1 MVTAE
6 EVVKSLPV
14 LLREHP
20 ELRTEIC
27 KILSDEFV
35 IRSEFYEYM
44 KKSDERFERL
54 LQELKAFREDTN
66 RRFEAADKRF
76 EALDKRF
83 EEMREDMNRR
93 FEAADKRFDAIDKR
107 FEEVYHRF
115 EVIDKRFEEV
125 YRRFEVIDKRFEEVY
140 RRFEAIDK
148 RFEEVYHRFEVIDKR
163 FEEVYR
169 RFEAIDKRFEEVYHR
184 FDKVDRDFKDLKDW
198 VGIVVGGFQRRAGRS
213 LEDAVAGTLRIALG
227 GEVKPENIM
236 MRKKITDDEGLIGP
250 KGRSYEIDLCVTD
263 TESLIFE
270 IKSYAEEEDIERF
283 NDKAELA
290 IRKLGL
296 KKVEK
301 ALITL
306 EKRPSVVELCD
317 RFGILVG

>member
-6 EVVKSLPV
+6 EVVKSLPG

-125 YRRFEVIDKRFEEVY
+125 YRRFE
-140 RRFEAIDK
+140 
-148 RFEEVYHRFEVIDKR
+148 
-163 FEEVYR
+163 
-169 RFEAIDKRFEEVYHR
+169 AIDKRFEEVYHR

-227 GEVKPENIM
+227 REVKPENIM

-290 IRKLGL
+290 IKKLGL
-296 KKVEK
+296 KQVEK

-306 EKRPSVVELCD
+306 EKRPLVMELCD
-317 RFGILVG
+317 KFGILVG

>member
-1 MVTAE
+1 MITAE

-14 LLREHP
+14 LLKEHP
-20 ELRTEIC
+20 EFRTEIYG
-27 KILSDEFV
+27 IISDEFV
-35 IRSEFYEYM
+35 RRSEFYEYM

-54 LQELKAFREDTN
+54 LQELRAFREDTN
-66 RRFEAADKRF
+66 RRFEAVDRKFEEMREDMERRF
-76 EALDKRF
+76 EAVDRRFEEMREDMNRRFEAVDKRF

-93 FEAADKRFDAIDKR
+93 FEAVD
-107 FEEVYHRF
+107 
-115 EVIDKRFEEV
+115 
-125 YRRFEVIDKRFEEVY
+125 

-148 RFEEVYHRFEVIDKR
+148 RFEEVYR
-163 FEEVYR
+163 
-169 RFEAIDKRFEEVYHR
+169 R
-184 FDKVDRDFKDLKDW
+184 FDKVDTDFKDLKDW
-198 VGIVVGGFQRRAGRS
+198 VGIVVGGFQRRAGRN
-213 LEDAVAGTLRIALG
+213 LEDAVAGTLRIALDR
-227 GEVKPENIM
+227 EVKPENIM
-236 MRKKITDDEGLIGP
+236 MRKKIRDDEGLIGP
-250 KGRSYEIDLCVTD
+250 KGRSYEIDLCVTN

-290 IRKLGL
+290 IKKLGL

-317 RFGILVG
+317 KFGILVG

>member
-6 EVVKSLPV
+6 EVVKSLPG

-20 ELRTEIC
+20 ELRTEIY

-76 EALDKRF
+76 D
-83 EEMREDMNRR
+83 
-93 FEAADKRFDAIDKR
+93 
-107 FEEVYHRF
+107 
-115 EVIDKRFEEV
+115 
-125 YRRFEVIDKRFEEVY
+125 
-140 RRFEAIDK
+140 
-148 RFEEVYHRFEVIDKR
+148 
-163 FEEVYR
+163 
-169 RFEAIDKRFEEVYHR
+169 AIDKRFEEVYHR
-184 FDKVDRDFKDLKDW
+184 FDKMDRDFKDLKDW

-227 GEVKPENIM
+227 REVKPENIM

-290 IRKLGL
+290 IKKLGL

-301 ALITL
+301 SLITL

-317 RFGILVG
+317 KFGILVG

>member
-6 EVVKSLPV
+6 EVVKSLPG

-20 ELRTEIC
+20 ELRTEIY

-66 RRFEAADKRF
+66 RRFEA
-76 EALDKRF
+76 
-83 EEMREDMNRR
+83 
-93 FEAADKRFDAIDKR
+93 
-107 FEEVYHRF
+107 
-115 EVIDKRFEEV
+115 
-125 YRRFEVIDKRFEEVY
+125 
-140 RRFEAIDK
+140 
-148 RFEEVYHRFEVIDKR
+148 
-163 FEEVYR
+163 
-169 RFEAIDKRFEEVYHR
+169 IDKRFEEVYHR
-184 FDKVDRDFKDLKDW
+184 FDKMDRDFNDLKDW
-198 VGIVVGGFQRRAGRS
+198 VGIVVGGFQRRAGRN

-227 GEVKPENIM
+227 REVKPENIM

-270 IKSYAEEEDIERF
+270 IKSYVEEEDIERF

-290 IRKLGL
+290 IKKLGL
-296 KKVEK
+296 KKVQK

-306 EKRPSVVELCD
+306 EKRPLVMELCD
-317 RFGILVG
+317 KFGILVG

>member
-6 EVVKSLPV
+6 EVVKSLPG

-20 ELRTEIC
+20 ELRTEIY

-66 RRFEAADKRF
+66 RRFEA
-76 EALDKRF
+76 
-83 EEMREDMNRR
+83 
-93 FEAADKRFDAIDKR
+93 
-107 FEEVYHRF
+107 
-115 EVIDKRFEEV
+115 
-125 YRRFEVIDKRFEEVY
+125 
-140 RRFEAIDK
+140 
-148 RFEEVYHRFEVIDKR
+148 
-163 FEEVYR
+163 
-169 RFEAIDKRFEEVYHR
+169 IDKRFEEVYHR
-184 FDKVDRDFKDLKDW
+184 FDKMDRDFNDLKDW
-198 VGIVVGGFQRRAGRS
+198 VGIVVGGFQRRAGRN

-227 GEVKPENIM
+227 REVKPENIM

-290 IRKLGL
+290 IKKLGL
-296 KKVEK
+296 KKVVK

>member
-6 EVVKSLPV
+6 EVVKSLPG

-66 RRFEAADKRF
+66 RRFEAV
-76 EALDKRF
+76 DKRF

-93 FEAADKRFDAIDKR
+93 FEAADKRF
-107 FEEVYHRF
+107 
-115 EVIDKRFEEV
+115 
-125 YRRFEVIDKRFEEVY
+125 
-140 RRFEAIDK
+140 EAIDK
-148 RFEEVYHRFEVIDKR
+148 RFEEMREVMERRFEAADK
-163 FEEVYR
+163 
-169 RFEAIDKRFEEVYHR
+169 RFEAIDKCFEEVYHR
-184 FDKVDRDFKDLKDW
+184 FDKMDRDFKDLKDW

-227 GEVKPENIM
+227 REVKPENIM

-290 IRKLGL
+290 IKKLGL

-306 EKRPSVVELCD
+306 EKRPLVMELCD
-317 RFGILVG
+317 KFGILVG

>member
-6 EVVKSLPV
+6 EVVKSLPG

-44 KKSDERFERL
+44 KKSDKRFERL

-148 RFEEVYHRFEVIDKR
+148 RFEEVYR
-163 FEEVYR
+163 
-169 RFEAIDKRFEEVYHR
+169 R

-227 GEVKPENIM
+227 REVKPENIM
-236 MRKKITDDEGLIGP
+236 MRKKITDDEG
-250 KGRSYEIDLCVTD
+250 
-263 TESLIFE
+263 
-270 IKSYAEEEDIERF
+270 
-283 NDKAELA
+283 
-290 IRKLGL
+290 
-296 KKVEK
+296 
-301 ALITL
+301 
-306 EKRPSVVELCD
+306 
-317 RFGILVG
+317 

>member
-6 EVVKSLPV
+6 EVVKSLPG

-20 ELRTEIC
+20 ELRTEIY

-66 RRFEAADKRF
+66 RRFEAVD
-76 EALDKRF
+76 ERF
-83 EEMREDMNRR
+83 EEMREAMERR
-93 FEAADKRFDAIDKR
+93 FEAADKRF
-107 FEEVYHRF
+107 
-115 EVIDKRFEEV
+115 
-125 YRRFEVIDKRFEEVY
+125 
-140 RRFEAIDK
+140 EA
-148 RFEEVYHRFEVIDKR
+148 IDKR

-184 FDKVDRDFKDLKDW
+184 FDKMDRDFKDLKDW

-227 GEVKPENIM
+227 REVKPENIM

-290 IRKLGL
+290 IKKLGL
-296 KKVEK
+296 KQVEK

-306 EKRPSVVELCD
+306 EKRPSVVELYAK
-317 RFGILVG
+317 FGILVG